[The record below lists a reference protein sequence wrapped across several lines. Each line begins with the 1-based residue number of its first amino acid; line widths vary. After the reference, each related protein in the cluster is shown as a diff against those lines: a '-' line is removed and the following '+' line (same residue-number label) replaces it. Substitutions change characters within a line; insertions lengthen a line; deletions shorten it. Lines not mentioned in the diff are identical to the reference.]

1 MIESPNISNNLSLF
15 TVCWMCRWKK
25 WLTRP
30 STSIFSNRRNVFCKI
45 GRWRSWKDWKR
56 RNFCVIKI
64 WISVPDFWE
73 AMLKRIICLGIRR
86 RKASRWNSQKINI
99 TNPWMMSSMH
109 RKLIVESQSKSSKL
123 RKNRNK

>member
-1 MIESPNISNNLSLF
+1 
-15 TVCWMCRWKK
+15 
-25 WLTRP
+25 
-30 STSIFSNRRNVFCKI
+30 
-45 GRWRSWKDWKR
+45 
-56 RNFCVIKI
+56 
-64 WISVPDFWE
+64 
-73 AMLKRIICLGIRR
+73 MLKRIICLGIRR